1 MAFCKHELFGLELK
15 AIVRP
20 LLSSFFFP
28 HNPSYT
34 PTLSKQV
41 SGNESYF
48 VSVFDGFFQGPGT
61 YPSL

>member
-15 AIVRP
+15 AIIRP
-20 LLSSFFFP
+20 LLSSFFS

-48 VSVFDGFFQGPGT
+48 MSVFDGLFQRPGT